1 MSNSLPNCR
10 GADRRGTGRRCSDH
24 AAAFL
29 ASVAGLLALG
39 LGVPL
44 PTPAQ
49 ISTPRDL
56 TQYSLE
62 DLMNVQVTSV
72 SKREQKLSKTG
83 AAIYVIN
90 QEDIRQSGATNI
102 PDLLRMVP
110 GLHVAQIN
118 AHTWAISVR
127 GFTDKYGDKVLVMI
141 DGRSVYSPLSS
152 GVNWDQQDVPLED
165 IDRIEVI
172 RGPGGTVWGANA
184 VNGVINIITKNSKAT
199 PGGLITA
206 GAGSQ
211 EAVQGLLQYGGAIGR
226 KGAYR
231 VFGDY
236 ANLGNAP
243 SQNGESVTDGW
254 HKSHLGFRSDWELS
268 PKDTVTVQGDLFQSR
283 EAQTIDTIFLNDLPR
298 EAIFDDQITVG
309 AGNVL
314 GRWDHTLSN
323 GSGTSLQ
330 VYYDGYDR
338 RERGIGERRNT
349 VDVDFQHHLTLGSRN
364 NIVWGGGYRVT
375 SDRITPGYATFY
387 QPARRTDNLFS
398 TFVQDEI
405 SLTPS
410 LGLTLGTKVEHNSY
424 TGFQFEPSGQL
435 VWNLT
440 DRQTLWASASR
451 AIREPA
457 RADFNIRADVALIP
471 LDAGGFG
478 IVELTG
484 TPNRKAERLYDF
496 EVGYRAQVTPRVSLD
511 ITTFSSYYHGLQT
524 QEPGDPFFTM
534 DPPPLHLL
542 IPIIFA
548 DNAHAHNYG
557 AEVFANWNVTHRW
570 RISPGYT
577 FLQMH
582 VAGDPSTQ
590 DPDPGAIARE
600 SPKHQFQIRS
610 FLNLTRRLEWDT
622 TVFRVG
628 GLQGGGDEPTPGY
641 TRLDS
646 RLAWRVGESLE
657 LSIVGQNLLSPG
669 HVEFHDQFAIL
680 DTLVAR
686 SVFGKFTW
694 RF

>member
-1 MSNSLPNCR
+1 MKEVPQLR
-10 GADRRGTGRRCSDH
+10 W
-24 AAAFL
+24 
-29 ASVAGLLALG
+29 SVALVLTVSLQIPGA
-39 LGVPL
+39 
-44 PTPAQ
+44 AQ
-49 ISTPRDL
+49 TQPRDL
-56 TQYSLE
+56 TEVSLE
-62 DLMNVQVTSV
+62 DLMNIRVTSV
-72 SKREQKLSKTG
+72 SKKEQKLAKAG

-110 GLHVAQIN
+110 GIHVAQIN
-118 AHTWAISVR
+118 AHTWAISIR

-152 GVNWDQQDVPLED
+152 GVDWDQQDVPLED

-184 VNGVINIITKNSKAT
+184 VNGVINILTKSSKAT
-199 PGGLITA
+199 PGGLMSA
-206 GAGSQ
+206 GAGSR
-211 EAVQGLLQYGGAIGR
+211 EAAQGLLQYGG
-226 KGAYR
+226 GAGGNGTYR

-236 ANLGNAP
+236 ANLGNSPAP
-243 SQNGESVTDGW
+243 TAEPVTDGW
-254 HKSHLGFRSDWELS
+254 HKSHVGFRSDWELS
-268 PKDTVTVQGDLFQSR
+268 PKDTMTVQGDLFQSR
-283 EAQTIDTIFLNDLPR
+283 EAQTIDTLLTNDLPR

-330 VYYDGYDR
+330 VYYDGYHR
-338 RERGIGERRNT
+338 RERGIGEGRNT
-349 VDVDFQHHLTLGSRN
+349 VDVDFEHHLTLGSRN
-364 NIVWGGGYRVT
+364 HIEWGGGYRVT
-375 SDRITPGYATFY
+375 SDDITPGYAVRY
-387 QPARRTDNLFS
+387 IPAQRTDNLFS
-398 TFVQDEI
+398 AFVQDEI
-405 SLTPS
+405 SLTSS
-410 LGLTLGTKVEHNSY
+410 LSLTLGTKVEHNSY
-424 TGFQFEPSGQL
+424 TGLEYEPSAQL
-435 VWNLT
+435 VWSLT

-451 AIREPA
+451 AIRQPA

-471 LDAGGFG
+471 LDGGGFG

-484 TPNRKAERLYDF
+484 TPDRKAERLYDF
-496 EVGYRAQVTPRVSLD
+496 EVGYRAQVNPRLSLD

-542 IPIIFA
+542 IPVIFD

-570 RISPGYT
+570 RISPGYS

-590 DPDPGAIARE
+590 DPAAGEIANE
-600 SPKHQFQIRS
+600 TPKHQFQIRS
-610 FLNLTRRLEWDT
+610 FVNLTRNLEWEAA
-622 TVFRVG
+622 VFQVG
-628 GLQGGGDEPTPGY
+628 GLKDGGNGPTPSY

-646 RLAWRVGESLE
+646 RLGWRVGESIE
-657 LSIVGQNLLSPG
+657 LSIVGQNLLSPA
-669 HVEFHDQFAIL
+669 HAEYHDTFSIL
-680 DTLVAR
+680 HSLMAR
-686 SVFGKFTW
+686 SVFGKVTW

>member
-1 MSNSLPNCR
+1 MSNSLPHCR
-10 GADRRGTGRRCSDH
+10 GRNHG
-24 AAAFL
+24 AAFP
-29 ASVAGLLALG
+29 ASVAIFVALG

-44 PTPAQ
+44 PAPAQ
-49 ISTPRDL
+49 NSAPGDL

-72 SKREQKLSKTG
+72 SKREQTLSKAG
-83 AAIYVIN
+83 AAVYVIN
-90 QEDIRQSGATNI
+90 QEDIRQSGSTNI

-110 GLHVAQIN
+110 GIHVAQIN

-152 GVNWDQQDVPLED
+152 GVDWDQQDVPLED

-199 PGGLITA
+199 PGGLVTA

-211 EAVQGLLQYGGAIGR
+211 EAAQGLMQYGGEIG
-226 KGAYR
+226 GNGTYR

-236 ANLGNAP
+236 ANLGNSPAP
-243 SQNGESVTDGW
+243 TAEPVTDGW

-268 PKDTVTVQGDLFQSR
+268 PKDSVTVQGDLFQSR

-314 GRWDHTLSN
+314 GRWDHALSN

-330 VYYDGYDR
+330 VYYDGYNR
-338 RERGIGERRNT
+338 RERGMGEHRNT

-364 NIVWGGGYRVT
+364 RLEWGGGYRVT
-375 SDRITPGYATFY
+375 SDNITPGYATFY
-387 QPARRTDNLFS
+387 LPQRRTDNLFS

-405 SLTPS
+405 SLTSS
-410 LGLTLGTKVEHNSY
+410 LSLTLGTKLEHNAY
-424 TGFQFEPSGQL
+424 TGFEYEPSAQL
-435 VWNLT
+435 VWSLT

-451 AIREPA
+451 AIRQPA
-457 RADFNIRADVALIP
+457 RADFDIRADVALIP
-471 LDAGGFG
+471 LDNGGFG

-484 TPNRKAERLYDF
+484 NPNRKAERLYDF

-534 DPPPLHLL
+534 DPLPLHLL
-542 IPIIFA
+542 VPEIFG

-557 AEVFANWNVTHRW
+557 GEVSANWSVTHRW
-570 RISPGYT
+570 RISPGYS

-590 DPDPGAIARE
+590 DPAAGAIANE
-600 SPKHQFQIRS
+600 SPKNQFQIRS
-610 FLNLTRRLEWDT
+610 FLKLTRRLDWDAA
-622 TVFRVG
+622 VFQVG
-628 GLQGGGDEPTPGY
+628 GLQDTGEGPTSSY

-646 RLAWRVGESLE
+646 RLGWHWGESLE
-657 LSIVGQNLLSPG
+657 LSIVGQNLLSPA
-669 HVEFHDQFAIL
+669 HAEFHDTFSIL
-680 DTLVAR
+680 HTLVAR
-686 SVFGKFTW
+686 SVFAKVTW
-694 RF
+694 HF

>member
-1 MSNSLPNCR
+1 MSNSLPDSR
-10 GADRRGTGRRCSDH
+10 DGDRRAVG
-24 AAAFL
+24 L
-29 ASVAGLLALG
+29 ARLGVLLAIG
-39 LGVPL
+39 LGVPFS
-44 PTPAQ
+44 TPAQ

-72 SKREQKLSKTG
+72 SKREQKLSKAG
-83 AAIYVIN
+83 AAVYVIN

-110 GLHVAQIN
+110 GIHVAQIN
-118 AHTWAISVR
+118 AHTWAISIR

-152 GVNWDQQDVPLED
+152 GVDWDQQDVPLED

-184 VNGVINIITKNSKAT
+184 VNGVINIITKSSKAT

-211 EAVQGLLQYGGAIGR
+211 EAAQGLIQYGGGVGG

-236 ANLGNAP
+236 ANLGNSPAP
-243 SQNGESVTDGW
+243 TAEPVTDGW

-268 PKDTVTVQGDLFQSR
+268 PKDTMTVQGDLFQSR

-314 GRWDHTLSN
+314 GRWDHALSN

-330 VYYDGYDR
+330 VYYDGYNR
-338 RERGIGERRNT
+338 RERGIGEHRNT

-364 NIVWGGGYRVT
+364 NIEWGGGYRVT
-375 SDRITPGYATFY
+375 SDNITPGYATFY
-387 QPARRTDNLFS
+387 VPTRRTDNLFS

-405 SLTPS
+405 RLTS
-410 LGLTLGTKVEHNSY
+410 TLGLTLGTKVEHNSY
-424 TGFQFEPSGQL
+424 TGLEYEPSGQL
-435 VWNLT
+435 VWSLT

-471 LDAGGFG
+471 LDNGGFG

-496 EVGYRAQVTPRVSLD
+496 EVGYRAQITPRLSLD
-511 ITTFSSYYHGLQT
+511 ISTFSSYYHGLQT
-524 QEPGDPFFTM
+524 QEPTDPFFTM

-542 IPIIFA
+542 IPVIFA

-557 AEVFANWNVTHRW
+557 AEAFANWSVNHRW
-570 RISPGYT
+570 RISPGYS

-590 DPDPGAIARE
+590 DPAAGAIAYE

-610 FLNLTRRLEWDT
+610 FLNLTRRLEWDA
-622 TVFRVG
+622 TVFQVG
-628 GLQGGGDEPTPGY
+628 GLKDGGDGPTSSY

-646 RLAWRVGESLE
+646 RLGWRAGESLE
-657 LSIVGQNLLSPG
+657 LSIVGQNLLSPA
-669 HVEFHDQFAIL
+669 HAEYHDTFSIL
-680 DTLVAR
+680 HSLMAR
-686 SVFGKFTW
+686 SVFGKVTW

>member
-10 GADRRGTGRRCSDH
+10 GGERRPVFMARAGV
-24 AAAFL
+24 L
-29 ASVAGLLALG
+29 VALS
-39 LGVPL
+39 LGVPI
-44 PTPAQ
+44 PGPAQ

-72 SKREQKLSKTG
+72 SKREQKLSKAG
-83 AAIYVIN
+83 AAVYVIN
-90 QEDIRQSGATNI
+90 QEDIRRSGVTNI

-110 GLHVAQIN
+110 GVHVAQIN
-118 AHTWAISVR
+118 AHTWAISIR
-127 GFTDKYGDKVLVMI
+127 GFTDKYGDKVLAMI

-152 GVNWDQQDVPLED
+152 GVDWDQQDVPLED

-184 VNGVINIITKNSKAT
+184 VNGVINIITKSSKAT

-211 EAVQGLLQYGGAIGR
+211 EAAQGLLQYGGGIGR

-236 ANLGNAP
+236 TNLGNSPAP
-243 SQNGESVTDGW
+243 TAEPVTDGW

-268 PKDTVTVQGDLFQSR
+268 PKDTMTVQGDLFQSR

-323 GSGTSLQ
+323 GSSTSLQ
-330 VYYDGYDR
+330 VYYDGYHR
-338 RERGIGERRNT
+338 RERGIGESRNT

-364 NIVWGGGYRVT
+364 NLEWGGGYRVT
-375 SDRITPGYATFY
+375 SDHITPGYATFY
-387 QPARRTDNLFS
+387 LPPRRTDNLFS

-405 SLTPS
+405 SLTSS

-424 TGFQFEPSGQL
+424 TGLEYEPSGQL

-451 AIREPA
+451 AIRQPA
-457 RADFNIRADVALIP
+457 RADFYIRADVAMIP
-471 LDAGGFG
+471 LDNGGFG

-484 TPNRKAERLYDF
+484 TADRKAERLYDF
-496 EVGYRAQVTPRVSLD
+496 EVGYRAQVRPRLSLD
-511 ITTFSSYYHGLQT
+511 TTTFSSYYHGLQT
-524 QEPGDPFFTM
+524 QEPADPFFTM
-534 DPPPLHLL
+534 DPAPLHLL
-542 IPIIFA
+542 IPVIFG
-548 DNAHAHNYG
+548 DNARAHNYG
-557 AEVFANWNVTHRW
+557 VEVFANWNATRRW
-570 RISPGYT
+570 RISPGYG

-582 VAGDPSTQ
+582 VIGDPSTQ
-590 DPDPGAIARE
+590 DPNPGKIANE

-610 FLNLTRRLEWDT
+610 FLNLTRRLDWDSA
-622 TVFRVG
+622 VFQVG
-628 GLQGGGDEPTPGY
+628 SLKDGGDGPTSSY

-646 RLAWRVGESLE
+646 RLGWRVGESLE
-657 LSIVGQNLLSPG
+657 LSVVGQNLLSPA
-669 HVEFHDQFAIL
+669 HAEYHDTFSIL
-680 DTLVAR
+680 HSLMAR
-686 SVFGKFTW
+686 SVFGKITW